1 MVDFSEDVIAQICEL
16 IAEGKSIRAICKRK
30 GMPAMST
37 VFKWLS
43 QDEEFAEQ
51 YARAKDQQADNL
63 FEEVLEIADEAKP
76 ETVAVAKLK
85 IDARKWMAGKLRPK
99 KYGDKLE
106 LDHHSSDGS
115 MTPVVIELVTPEGK
129 L

>member
-1 MVDFSEDVIAQICEL
+1 MVDFSEDVTAQICEL

-43 QDEEFAEQ
+43 QDEAFAEQ
-51 YARAKDQQADNL
+51 YTRAKDQQADNL

-76 ETVAVAKLK
+76 DTVAVAKLQ

-99 KYGDKLE
+99 KYGDKVE
-106 LDHHSSDGS
+106 LTGDPDRPLQIE
-115 MTPVVIELVTPEGK
+115 TIRRVVVRPGE
-129 L
+129 